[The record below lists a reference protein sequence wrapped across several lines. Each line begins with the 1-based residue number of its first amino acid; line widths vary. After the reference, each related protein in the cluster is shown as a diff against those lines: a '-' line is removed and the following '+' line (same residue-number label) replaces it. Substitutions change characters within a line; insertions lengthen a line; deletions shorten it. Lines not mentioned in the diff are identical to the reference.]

1 MTKKCIIE
9 VNDQVNC
16 KLHNLELSTK
26 RRLTKLFSYEVP
38 GARCQPAV
46 KLGRWDGKVSFFTSA
61 GNTYINLLP
70 EILTVLDEEMYDID
84 LLDNR
89 DYRTAFEFTPITEEL
104 FAHKNW
110 PTGHPMGGK
119 PIMLRDYQ
127 VEIVNKFIG
136 DLGSMVEASTG
147 AGKTLLSA
155 ALSYVVEPYGR
166 TIIIVP
172 NENLVMQTEEDYL
185 NIGLDVGVFYGK
197 RKDYNKTHT
206 ICTWQSLNSLLKQ
219 TEAGTADILIQDFI
233 EGVVCVMVDE
243 VHGLA
248 ADKLKQLMT
257 TTFAKVPIRW
267 GFTGTIPKEKINY
280 TSLKVCLG
288 EVIHKL
294 PAKQLQ
300 DEGVLSTCNVNI
312 LQFQDHAEF
321 SNYQTEL
328 KYLVGNRDRMN
339 AISMQV
345 LKIAKSGNTIVLVDR
360 IEAGVLIQSAI
371 EEANKTL
378 DSPYEVVFVSGE
390 MKGTD
395 RKEEYKDA
403 AIMDNKLIIAT
414 YGVASV
420 GINIVRLHNVVMLE
434 PGRSY
439 VRTIQTIG
447 RGLRKGFD
455 KDHVEIYDITSTCK
469 FAKRHLTERKKYY
482 KEAGYPF
489 SIKQINY
496 K

>member
-1 MTKKCIIE
+1 MKKCIIE

-26 RRLTKLFSYEVP
+26 RKLTKMFSYEVP
-38 GARCQPAV
+38 GARYQPAV
-46 KLGRWDGKVSFFTSA
+46 KLGRWDGKVSFFSSA
-61 GNTYINLLP
+61 GSTYINLLP
-70 EILTVLDEEMYDID
+70 DILQVLDDEMYDVE
-84 LLDNR
+84 LLDTR
-89 DYRTAFEFTPITEEL
+89 TYRTAFEFTPITEGL
-104 FAHKNW
+104 FAHKTW
-110 PTGHPMGGK
+110 PADHQLGGQ

-166 TIIIVP
+166 SIVIVP
-172 NENLVMQTEEDYL
+172 NENLVMQTEEDYR
-185 NIGLDVGVFYGK
+185 NIGLDVGVYYGK
-197 RKDYNKTHT
+197 RKEYDKTHT
-206 ICTWQSLNSLLKQ
+206 ICTWQSLNALLKKS
-219 TEAGTADILIQDFI
+219 EAGDADIPIHEFI

-257 TTFAKVPIRW
+257 STFAKVPIRW

-280 TSLKVCLG
+280 TSLHVCLG

-300 DEGVLSTCNVNI
+300 DEGVLSTCNINV

-328 KYLVGNRDRMN
+328 KYLVGNRDRMT
-339 AISMQV
+339 AVAMEV

-360 IEAGVLIQSAI
+360 IEAGILIQSAI

-378 DSPYEVVFVSGE
+378 SNKYDVVFVSGE

-403 AIMDNKLIIAT
+403 AIMDNKIIVAT
-414 YGVASV
+414 YGVAAV
-420 GINIVRLHNVVMLE
+420 GLNIVRLNNVVLLE
-434 PGRSY
+434 PGKSFTRA
-439 VRTIQTIG
+439 IQSIG

-469 FAKRHLTERKKYY
+469 FSKRHLTERKKYY
-482 KEAGYPF
+482 KEAEYPF
-489 SIKQINY
+489 KITKVDW